1 MSKITRTR
9 KVYVHVMYY
18 IITYYCCIYILR
30 QVYNNYC
37 CITQIYQYALRLIE
51 TYFSEEEVDED
62 KGLAPS
68 QQTDQFQFSNAEPST
83 SGLQNGAS
91 GFNF

>member
-1 MSKITRTR
+1 
-9 KVYVHVMYY
+9 MYMLRIKLSH
-18 IITYYCCIYILR
+18 IIVAFTYWGK
-30 QVYNNYC
+30 YNIYC

-62 KGLAPS
+62 KGLAHS
-68 QQTDQFQFSNAEPST
+68 QQTDQFQFSNAQPST
-83 SGLQNGAS
+83 SGLQNGGS